1 MAASYEAAHKSR
13 LKPLIEVSSRAAIVK
28 HSALNRLKP
37 KVTMVTKKS
46 PSPAASKST
55 RKTAATLEPGNYA
68 LITGASSGIGLTL
81 AKQLAAK
88 GFDVILV
95 ARSVDKLQALATELA
110 DQHGIQ
116 ARVAAA
122 DLTQPASIQNLATLL
137 QNQGLSIRV
146 LVNCA
151 GVLHQDA
158 FVNMQAAQLQQMIDL
173 NISALTAMLHA
184 VLPMM
189 QRTVAERGGKA
200 HVLNVASIAAF
211 QPIPMLAAYAASKA
225 YVLSL
230 SESLAEELQGTGVSV
245 TALCPG
251 ITATNMFAQA
261 KSANDK
267 LSQLPS
273 FLIADVNDVA
283 RQALEAML
291 RGDAICVP
299 GAVYQL
305 GALASRSAP
314 KWLVRKMG
322 GLVGRGAM

>member
-1 MAASYEAAHKSR
+1 
-13 LKPLIEVSSRAAIVK
+13 
-28 HSALNRLKP
+28 
-37 KVTMVTKKS
+37 MV
-46 PSPAASKST
+46 T
-55 RKTAATLEPGNYA
+55 RKTSPRKSTTSEPGNYA
-68 LITGASSGIGLTL
+68 LITGASSGIGLEL

-95 ARSVDKLQALATELA
+95 ARSVDKLQALATELSGK
-110 DQHGIQ
+110 HGIA

-122 DLTQPASIQNLATLL
+122 DLTQAASIQNLATLL
-137 QNQGLSIRV
+137 EKQGLSIRV

-158 FVNMQAAQLQQMIDL
+158 FVKMEAAQVQQMIDL
-173 NISALTAMLHA
+173 NISALTSMLHA
-184 VLPMM
+184 VLPLM
-189 QRTVAERGGKA
+189 QRTVAEQGGKA

-267 LSQLPS
+267 LSQVPG
-273 FLIADVNDVA
+273 FLIADVKEVA
-283 RQALEAML
+283 STALEAML

-299 GAVYQL
+299 GAAYKL

-322 GLVGRGAM
+322 GLMGRKAM

>member
-1 MAASYEAAHKSR
+1 
-13 LKPLIEVSSRAAIVK
+13 
-28 HSALNRLKP
+28 
-37 KVTMVTKKS
+37 MV
-46 PSPAASKST
+46 T
-55 RKTAATLEPGNYA
+55 RKTSSRKSAAAETLPEPGNYA
-68 LITGASSGIGLTL
+68 LITGASSGIGLEL

-88 GFDVILV
+88 DFDVILV
-95 ARSVDKLQALATELA
+95 ARSVDKLQSLATELA
-110 DQHGIQ
+110 AKHGIQ
-116 ARVAAA
+116 ARVASA
-122 DLTQPASIQNLATLL
+122 DLTQAASIQNLATLL
-137 QNQGLSIRV
+137 NKQGLNIRV

-158 FVNMQAAQLQQMIDL
+158 FVNMEAGQVQQMIYL
-173 NISALTAMLHA
+173 NISALTSMLHA
-184 VLPMM
+184 MIPQM
-189 QRTVAERGGKA
+189 QRTLAEQGGKA

-230 SESLAEELQGTGVSV
+230 SESLAEELQGSGVSV

-251 ITATNMFAQA
+251 ITATNMLSQA

-267 LSQLPS
+267 LSQLPR
-273 FLIADVNDVA
+273 FLIADVKEVA
-283 RQALEAML
+283 STALEAML

-322 GLVGRGAM
+322 GIMGRKAI

>member
-1 MAASYEAAHKSR
+1 MATSR
-13 LKPLIEVSSRAAIVK
+13 SS
-28 HSALNRLKP
+28 
-37 KVTMVTKKS
+37 
-46 PSPAASKST
+46 
-55 RKTAATLEPGNYA
+55 RKTAAPDPGNYA
-68 LITGASSGIGLTL
+68 LITGASSGIGLEL

-95 ARSVDKLQALATELA
+95 ARSVDKLQALAQELSA
-110 DQHGIQ
+110 AHGVQ

-122 DLTQPASIQNLATLL
+122 DLTQTASVQNLAAML
-137 QNQGLSIRV
+137 QMQGLNIRV

-151 GVLHQDA
+151 GVLYQDA
-158 FVNMQAAQLQQMIDL
+158 FLQMEAAQVQQMIDL
-173 NISALTAMLHA
+173 NISALTSMLHA
-184 VLPMM
+184 VVPLM
-189 QRTVAERGGKA
+189 QQSVAQQGGKA

-230 SESLAEELQGTGVSV
+230 SEALAEELQGSGVSV

-261 KSANDK
+261 QNANDK
-267 LSQLPS
+267 LSQLPR
-273 FLIADVNDVA
+273 FLIADVQEVA
-283 RQALEAML
+283 RTALQAML

-305 GALASRSAP
+305 SALASRSAP
-314 KWLVRKMG
+314 KWLVRKVG
-322 GLVGRGAM
+322 GLMGRNAM

>member
-1 MAASYEAAHKSR
+1 MATR
-13 LKPLIEVSSRAAIVK
+13 
-28 HSALNRLKP
+28 
-37 KVTMVTKKS
+37 KS
-46 PSPAASKST
+46 PS
-55 RKTAATLEPGNYA
+55 RKNTAAPEPGNYA
-68 LITGASSGIGLTL
+68 LITGASSGIGLAL

-95 ARSVDKLQALATELA
+95 ARSVDKLQALADELGA
-110 DQHGIQ
+110 AHGIS
-116 ARVAAA
+116 ARVVAA
-122 DLTQPASIQNLATLL
+122 DLTLAASIQNLATLL
-137 QNQGLSIRV
+137 QQEGLSIRV

-158 FVNMQAAQLQQMIDL
+158 FVNMQAEQVQQMIDL

-184 VLPMM
+184 VLPIMLNN
-189 QRTVAERGGKA
+189 VAANGGRG

-251 ITATNMFAQA
+251 ITATNMLAQA
-261 KSANDK
+261 KNANDK
-267 LSQLPS
+267 LSQLPR
-273 FLIADVNDVA
+273 FLIADVDEVA
-283 RQALEAML
+283 RSALEATL

-322 GLVGRGAM
+322 GLMGRRAM

>member
-1 MAASYEAAHKSR
+1 MVTRKA
-13 LKPLIEVSSRAAIVK
+13 SSRKSSAAK
-28 HSALNRLKP
+28 Q
-37 KVTMVTKKS
+37 
-46 PSPAASKST
+46 
-55 RKTAATLEPGNYA
+55 GNYA
-68 LITGASSGIGLTL
+68 LITGASSGIGLEL
-81 AKQLAAK
+81 ARQLAAK

-95 ARSVDKLQALATELA
+95 ARSVDKLQALATELSEKY
-110 DQHGIQ
+110 GIA

-122 DLTQPASIQNLATLL
+122 DLTQSASIQNLATLL
-137 QNQGLSIRV
+137 DQQNLSIRV

-158 FVNMQAAQLQQMIDL
+158 FVNMQAAQVQQMIDL

-189 QRTVAERGGKA
+189 QRTAAEQGGKA

-230 SESLAEELQGTGVSV
+230 SESLAEELQGSGVSV

-267 LSQLPS
+267 LSQLPR
-273 FLIADVNDVA
+273 FLVADVKEVA
-283 RQALEAML
+283 STALEAML

-322 GLVGRGAM
+322 GLVGRKAM

>member
-1 MAASYEAAHKSR
+1 
-13 LKPLIEVSSRAAIVK
+13 
-28 HSALNRLKP
+28 
-37 KVTMVTKKS
+37 MV
-46 PSPAASKST
+46 T
-55 RKTAATLEPGNYA
+55 RKTSSRKSAAAETLPEPGNYA
-68 LITGASSGIGLTL
+68 LITGASSGIGLEL

-95 ARSVDKLQALATELA
+95 ARSVDKLQSLATELA
-110 DQHGIQ
+110 AKHGIQ
-116 ARVAAA
+116 ARVASA
-122 DLTQPASIQNLATLL
+122 DLTQAASIQNLATLL
-137 QNQGLSIRV
+137 NKQGLNIRV

-158 FVNMQAAQLQQMIDL
+158 FVNMEAGQVQQMIDL
-173 NISALTAMLHA
+173 NISALTSMLHA
-184 VLPMM
+184 MIPQM
-189 QRTVAERGGKA
+189 QRTLAEQGGKA

-230 SESLAEELQGTGVSV
+230 SESLAEELQGGGVSV

-251 ITATNMFAQA
+251 ITATKMLSQA

-267 LSQLPS
+267 LSQLPR
-273 FLIADVNDVA
+273 FLIADVKEVA
-283 RQALEAML
+283 STALEAML

-322 GLVGRGAM
+322 GIMGRKAI

>member
-1 MAASYEAAHKSR
+1 
-13 LKPLIEVSSRAAIVK
+13 
-28 HSALNRLKP
+28 
-37 KVTMVTKKS
+37 MVTKKRS
-46 PSPAASKST
+46 SST
-55 RKTAATLEPGNYA
+55 NPQSTPGNYA
-68 LITGASSGIGLTL
+68 LITGASSGIGLEL

-95 ARSVDKLQALATELA
+95 ARSVDKLQALANELSGEY
-110 DQHGIQ
+110 GIQ

-122 DLTQPASIQNLATLL
+122 DLTQPASIQNLAAML
-137 QNQGLSIRV
+137 QQQGLCIRV

-151 GVLHQDA
+151 GVLYQGA
-158 FVNMQAAQLQQMIDL
+158 FVAMDASKIQQMIDL
-173 NISALTAMLHA
+173 NISALTAMLHSI
-184 VLPMM
+184 VPLM
-189 QRTVAERGGKA
+189 QQTVAEQGGKA

-211 QPIPMLAAYAASKA
+211 QPVPMLAAYAASKA
-225 YVLSL
+225 YVLAL
-230 SESLAEELQGTGVSV
+230 SEAVAEELQGSGVSV

-251 ITATNMFAQA
+251 MTATNMLTQAQ
-261 KSANDK
+261 SANDK

-273 FLIADVNDVA
+273 FLIADVKEVA
-283 RQALEAML
+283 STALEAML

-322 GLVGRGAM
+322 GLVGRKAM

>member
-1 MAASYEAAHKSR
+1 MA
-13 LKPLIEVSSRAAIVK
+13 
-28 HSALNRLKP
+28 
-37 KVTMVTKKS
+37 
-46 PSPAASKST
+46 T
-55 RKTAATLEPGNYA
+55 RKTASRKSLSDAPGNYA
-68 LITGASSGIGLTL
+68 LITGASSGIGLEL

-95 ARSVDKLQALATELA
+95 ARSVDKLQALATELS
-110 DQHGIQ
+110 DVHGIQ

-122 DLTQPASIQNLATLL
+122 DLTQAASIENLATLL
-137 QNQGLSIRV
+137 QKQGLSIRV

-158 FVNMQAAQLQQMIDL
+158 FVNMQAAQVQQMIDL

-184 VLPMM
+184 MLPMM
-189 QRTVAERGGKA
+189 QRTVSEHGGKA

-230 SESLAEELQGTGVSV
+230 SESLAEELQGSGVSV

-251 ITATNMFAQA
+251 ITATNMLAQA

-273 FLIADVNDVA
+273 FLIADVKEVA
-283 RQALEAML
+283 STALEAML

-322 GLVGRGAM
+322 GLMGRRAV

>member
-1 MAASYEAAHKSR
+1 MA
-13 LKPLIEVSSRAAIVK
+13 
-28 HSALNRLKP
+28 
-37 KVTMVTKKS
+37 
-46 PSPAASKST
+46 T
-55 RKTAATLEPGNYA
+55 RKTASRKSAAATEAGNYA
-68 LITGASSGIGLTL
+68 LITGASSGIGLEL

-95 ARSVDKLQALATELA
+95 ARSVDKLQALASELA
-110 DQHGIQ
+110 AQHGVQ

-122 DLTQPASIQNLATLL
+122 DLTQPASIQNLAAMLDK
-137 QNQGLSIRV
+137 QGLSIRV

-158 FVNMQAAQLQQMIDL
+158 FVNMEAAHVQQMIDL

-184 VLPMM
+184 TLPLM
-189 QRTVAERGGKA
+189 QRTVSARGGQA

-230 SESLAEELQGTGVSV
+230 SEALAEELQGTGVSV

-267 LSQLPS
+267 LSQLPR
-273 FLIADVNDVA
+273 FLIADVKEVA
-283 RQALEAML
+283 STALEAML

-322 GLVGRGAM
+322 GLMGRSAM

>member
-1 MAASYEAAHKSR
+1 MF
-13 LKPLIEVSSRAAIVK
+13 
-28 HSALNRLKP
+28 
-37 KVTMVTKKS
+37 TKKT
-46 PSPAASKST
+46 ASRKST
-55 RKTAATLEPGNYA
+55 ATDPGNYA
-68 LITGASSGIGLTL
+68 LITGASSGIGLEL
-81 AKQLAAK
+81 AKQIAAK

-95 ARSVDKLQALATELA
+95 ARSVDKLQSLATELSCK
-110 DQHGIQ
+110 HGIQ

-137 QNQGLSIRV
+137 EKQGLSIRV

-158 FVNMQAAQLQQMIDL
+158 FVKMEAAQVQQMIDL
-173 NISALTAMLHA
+173 NISALTSMLHA
-184 VLPMM
+184 TLPLM
-189 QRTVAERGGKA
+189 QRTVAEQGGKG

-230 SESLAEELQGTGVSV
+230 SESLAEELQGSGVSV

-261 KSANDK
+261 KNANDK
-267 LSQLPS
+267 LSQVPS
-273 FLIADVNDVA
+273 FLIADVKEVA
-283 RQALEAML
+283 STALEAML

-299 GAVYQL
+299 GAAYKL

-322 GLVGRGAM
+322 GLVGRKAM

>member
-1 MAASYEAAHKSR
+1 MASRKPASRKS
-13 LKPLIEVSSRAAIVK
+13 LSDA
-28 HSALNRLKP
+28 
-37 KVTMVTKKS
+37 
-46 PSPAASKST
+46 
-55 RKTAATLEPGNYA
+55 PGNYA
-68 LITGASSGIGLTL
+68 LITGASSGIGLEL
-81 AKQLAAK
+81 ATQLAAK

-95 ARSVDKLQALATELA
+95 ARRVDKLQTLATELA
-110 DQHGIQ
+110 EKHGIQ

-122 DLTQPASIQNLATLL
+122 DLTQAASIQNLATLL
-137 QNQGLSIRV
+137 EKQNLSIRV

-158 FVNMQAAQLQQMIDL
+158 FVNMQANQIQQMMDL
-173 NISALTAMLHA
+173 NISALTGMLHA

-189 QRTVAERGGKA
+189 QRTVGEHGGKA

-211 QPIPMLAAYAASKA
+211 QPIPMLAVYAASKA

-230 SESLAEELQGTGVSV
+230 SEALAEELQGSGVSV

-251 ITATNMFAQA
+251 ITATNMLTQA

-267 LSQLPS
+267 LSQLPH
-273 FLIADVNDVA
+273 FLIADVKEVA
-283 RQALEAML
+283 STALEAML

-322 GLVGRGAM
+322 GLMGRRAV

>member
-1 MAASYEAAHKSR
+1 MA
-13 LKPLIEVSSRAAIVK
+13 
-28 HSALNRLKP
+28 
-37 KVTMVTKKS
+37 
-46 PSPAASKST
+46 
-55 RKTAATLEPGNYA
+55 
-68 LITGASSGIGLTL
+68 L

-110 DQHGIQ
+110 EKHGIQ

-122 DLTQPASIQNLATLL
+122 DLTQATSIQNLAVMLGK
-137 QNQGLSIRV
+137 QGLSIRV

-158 FVNMQAAQLQQMIDL
+158 FVSMQAAQIQQMIDL

-184 VLPMM
+184 IVPMM
-189 QRTVAERGGKA
+189 QRNVAEQGGKA

-225 YVLSL
+225 YVLSI
-230 SESLAEELQGTGVSV
+230 SESLAEELQGSGVSV

-261 KSANDK
+261 KNANDK
-267 LSQLPS
+267 LSQLPK

-283 RQALEAML
+283 RTALEATF

-305 GALASRSAP
+305 SALASRSAP
-314 KWLVRKMG
+314 KWLVRKVG
-322 GLVGRGAM
+322 GLMGRNAM

>member
-1 MAASYEAAHKSR
+1 
-13 LKPLIEVSSRAAIVK
+13 
-28 HSALNRLKP
+28 
-37 KVTMVTKKS
+37 MV
-46 PSPAASKST
+46 T
-55 RKTAATLEPGNYA
+55 RKTSSRKSAAAETLPEPGNYA
-68 LITGASSGIGLTL
+68 LITGASSGIGLEL

-95 ARSVDKLQALATELA
+95 ARSVDKLQSLATELA
-110 DQHGIQ
+110 AKHGIQ
-116 ARVAAA
+116 ARVASA
-122 DLTQPASIQNLATLL
+122 DLTQAASIQNLATLL
-137 QNQGLSIRV
+137 NKQGLNIRV

-158 FVNMQAAQLQQMIDL
+158 FVNMEAGQVQQMIDL
-173 NISALTAMLHA
+173 NISALTSMLHA
-184 VLPMM
+184 MIPQM
-189 QRTVAERGGKA
+189 QRTLAEQGGKA

-230 SESLAEELQGTGVSV
+230 SESLAEELQGSGVSV

-251 ITATNMFAQA
+251 ITATKMLSQA

-267 LSQLPS
+267 LSQLPR
-273 FLIADVNDVA
+273 FLIADVKEVA
-283 RQALEAML
+283 STALEAML

-322 GLVGRGAM
+322 GIMGRKAI

>member
-1 MAASYEAAHKSR
+1 
-13 LKPLIEVSSRAAIVK
+13 
-28 HSALNRLKP
+28 
-37 KVTMVTKKS
+37 MV
-46 PSPAASKST
+46 T
-55 RKTAATLEPGNYA
+55 RKTSSRKSAAAETLPEPGNYA
-68 LITGASSGIGLTL
+68 LITGASSGIGLEL

-88 GFDVILV
+88 DFDVILV
-95 ARSVDKLQALATELA
+95 ARSVDKLQSLATELA
-110 DQHGIQ
+110 AKHGIQ
-116 ARVAAA
+116 ARVASA
-122 DLTQPASIQNLATLL
+122 DLTQAASIQNLATLL
-137 QNQGLSIRV
+137 NKQGLNIRV

-158 FVNMQAAQLQQMIDL
+158 FVNMEAGQVQQMIYL
-173 NISALTAMLHA
+173 NISALTSMLHA
-184 VLPMM
+184 MIPQM
-189 QRTVAERGGKA
+189 QRTLAEQGGKA

-230 SESLAEELQGTGVSV
+230 SESLAEELQGGGVSV

-251 ITATNMFAQA
+251 ITATNMLSQA

-267 LSQLPS
+267 LSQLPR
-273 FLIADVNDVA
+273 FLIADVKEVA
-283 RQALEAML
+283 STALEAML

-322 GLVGRGAM
+322 GIMGRKAI